1 MHARGLLISP
11 KRTNALMKG
20 IMRIIGMLP
29 KLTVIS
35 KLFGR
40 SVSHAR
46 GEERDKMTFCSSR
59 FALSSRLSPFAW
71 KTITTENACSAGYL
85 PNEIP
90 WIREKCQLISVLL
103 YAFPFVIF
111 SPSLLTC
118 FDVKKT
124 SFVVAQIRV
133 SIKHIFWRQLDYLF
147 ITYLSEG
154 FYCFD
159 SSDASDNVM
168 VNFTLVFFKGNKTVD
183 ELHQVLEKSVE
194 NGSVY
199 SLPVQRGTLRLT
211 LISEFTILCCTERCP
226 INYCKTKT

>member
-1 MHARGLLISP
+1 
-11 KRTNALMKG
+11 MKG

-71 KTITTENACSAGYL
+71 KTVTTENACSAGYL
-85 PNEIP
+85 PNGIP

-118 FDVKKT
+118 FDVIGKDVIRRGTDTCSHQTYFFT
-124 SFVVAQIRV
+124 SIRPLV
-133 SIKHIFWRQLDYLF
+133 HNLIIKGILLFWQQWHKWQRY
-147 ITYLSEG
+147 G
-154 FYCFD
+154 
-159 SSDASDNVM
+159 
-168 VNFTLVFFKGNKTVD
+168 
-183 ELHQVLEKSVE
+183 ELHLSF
-194 NGSVY
+194 
-199 SLPVQRGTLRLT
+199 LQR
-211 LISEFTILCCTERCP
+211 
-226 INYCKTKT
+226 K

>member
-1 MHARGLLISP
+1 
-11 KRTNALMKG
+11 MKG

-71 KTITTENACSAGYL
+71 KTVTTENACSAGYL
-85 PNEIP
+85 PNGIP

-118 FDVKKT
+118 FNVIGKDV
-124 SFVVAQIRV
+124 IRRGTDTCF
-133 SIKHIFWRQLDYLF
+133 HQTFFWRQLDHLF

-199 SLPVQRGTLRLT
+199 SLLVQRGTLRLT

>member
-1 MHARGLLISP
+1 MQLFFSRGLLISP

-46 GEERDKMTFCSSR
+46 GEERDKMTFRSLR

-71 KTITTENACSAGYL
+71 KTVTTENACSAGYL
-85 PNEIP
+85 PSEIP

-118 FDVKKT
+118 FDVIGKDVIRRGTDKCFHQTYFLT
-124 SFVVAQIRV
+124 SIRLLV
-133 SIKHIFWRQLDYLF
+133 PNLLIRGFLLFWQQWRKWQRY
-147 ITYLSEG
+147 G
-154 FYCFD
+154 
-159 SSDASDNVM
+159 
-168 VNFTLVFFKGNKTVD
+168 
-183 ELHQVLEKSVE
+183 ELHLSF
-194 NGSVY
+194 
-199 SLPVQRGTLRLT
+199 L
-211 LISEFTILCCTERCP
+211 
-226 INYCKTKT
+226 

>member
-1 MHARGLLISP
+1 
-11 KRTNALMKG
+11 
-20 IMRIIGMLP
+20 MLP

-40 SVSHAR
+40 SEVTR
-46 GEERDKMTFCSSR
+46 EERSAIKWNFVPRALRSPRACLRSPEKRSQQKTLVRLVIFRVKYHESEKNANWFLFCSM
-59 FALSSRLSPFAW
+59 LSL
-71 KTITTENACSAGYL
+71 
-85 PNEIP
+85 
-90 WIREKCQLISVLL
+90 LL
-103 YAFPFVIF
+103 YFPPHFWLVLM
-111 SPSLLTC
+111 SLA
-118 FDVKKT
+118 KT

-211 LISEFTILCCTERCP
+211 LISEFTILCCTECCP

>member
-1 MHARGLLISP
+1 
-11 KRTNALMKG
+11 
-20 IMRIIGMLP
+20 MLP

-71 KTITTENACSAGYL
+71 KTVTTENACSAGYL
-85 PNEIP
+85 PNGIP

-118 FDVKKT
+118 FNVIGKDV
-124 SFVVAQIRV
+124 IRRGTDTCF
-133 SIKHIFWRQLDYLF
+133 HQTFFWRQLDHLF

-211 LISEFTILCCTERCP
+211 LIRALSDQLL
-226 INYCKTKT
+226 

>member
-1 MHARGLLISP
+1 MFLFFFWHLYGT

-35 KLFGR
+35 KLFER

-46 GEERDKMTFCSSR
+46 GEERDKMTFCSSH

-71 KTITTENACSAGYL
+71 KTVTTENACSAGYL
-85 PNEIP
+85 PNGIP

-118 FDVKKT
+118 FNVIGKDVIRRGTDTCFHQTYFLT
-124 SFVVAQIRV
+124 SIRLLV
-133 SIKHIFWRQLDYLF
+133 HNLLIRGFLLFWQQWRKWQRY
-147 ITYLSEG
+147 G
-154 FYCFD
+154 
-159 SSDASDNVM
+159 
-168 VNFTLVFFKGNKTVD
+168 
-183 ELHQVLEKSVE
+183 ELHLSF
-194 NGSVY
+194 
-199 SLPVQRGTLRLT
+199 LQR
-211 LISEFTILCCTERCP
+211 
-226 INYCKTKT
+226 K